1 MSETGSSLIKSL
13 SPSEASTAGTRN
25 EVEKSQE
32 WHYDYSTVVG
42 FLSQDVARPISS
54 RLHATEEDFD
64 LIEQRYD
71 TDKLLPDNG
80 KLLTQWQRF
89 THKLKVMNQR
99 APKEVTYRLLY
110 LGRHGQ
116 GYHNVGIMFY
126 GDAAWDCYYG
136 AFDQDPNVPS
146 ITYLDAHLTPLGRHQ
161 AKTVSKFWQNLS
173 STQKMPLPQTYYS
186 SPLTRAMQTAQ
197 LTFSGLPLPPSQTF
211 RPVVKEFLRE
221 RYGIQS
227 CDVRP
232 TKSYIQANFPDFRIE
247 DSFTENDELH
257 SPTRRESL
265 RRQDRRVRALLDDVF
280 AHDESTY
287 ISITSHSETIEATL
301 RVVGHSALSLPPG
314 GIVPVL
320 VKVSEVSGKRHD
332 GDEQGWEAKP
342 ACESDPLKS
351 GKDGYKDVAEF
362 LDEINRSVPEL
373 EGMVVNPKS
382 SSSRSR

>member
-1 MSETGSSLIKSL
+1 MSETGSSLIKSS
-13 SPSEASTAGTRN
+13 SPSEASTAETKN
-25 EVEKSQE
+25 EVERSQE
-32 WHYDYSTVVG
+32 WHYNYSTVVG
-42 FLSQDVARPISS
+42 FLSQDLARPVSG
-54 RLHATEEDFD
+54 RLDATEEDFE
-64 LIEQRYD
+64 LMEQKYD
-71 TDKLLPDNG
+71 TDKLLPDKG
-80 KLLTQWQRF
+80 KLLNQWQRF
-89 THKLKVMNQR
+89 AYKLKVMNQR
-99 APKEVTYRLLY
+99 APKGVTYRLLY

-136 AFDQDPNVPS
+136 AFDRDPNVPS
-146 ITYLDAHLTPLGRHQ
+146 ITYLDAHLTPLGKHQ
-161 AKTVSKFWQNLS
+161 AKTVSTFWQNLI

-221 RYGIQS
+221 AYGIQS
-227 CDVRP
+227 CDLRP
-232 TKSYIQANFPDFRIE
+232 TKSYIKTNFPDFRIE

-265 RRQDRRVRALLDDVF
+265 RRHDRRVRALLDDVF

-287 ISITSHSETIEATL
+287 ISMTSHCGTIKAML
-301 RVVGHSALSLPPG
+301 RVVGHIALSLPPG

-332 GDEQGWEAKP
+332 EEDNQGWDTKP
-342 ACESDPLKS
+342 ACESDPLKA
-351 GKDGYKDVAEF
+351 GRDGYKDVAEF
-362 LDEINRSVPEL
+362 LDEINRGVPEL
-373 EGMVVNPKS
+373 AGMLASPA
-382 SSSRSR
+382 